1 MKVAIIS
8 KPNHSELAT
17 LVPRLLDW
25 LKDHKYEVAVD
36 EETAP
41 FAKGAKSVSRD
52 DIAAQKPE
60 FVIVLGG
67 DGTLL
72 AAARAVAQAN
82 IPILAVNLG
91 SLGFLTE
98 VALAELFPTLES
110 IKRDCCNTDARN
122 MLHCELLRA
131 GKSVGSYEALNDVV
145 ASKSNIARMADFDL
159 SVDKNFVSNYKAD
172 GVIVATPTGSTAYSL
187 AAGGPIVVPGVDAIV
202 ITPVSPHALTNRPL
216 VLRGDSE
223 IEIVVKN
230 TQEGAFLTVDGQTG
244 VEIRGGDRIVCRK
257 SKYQVRLFRM
267 TQRTFFDVLRAK
279 LKWGER

>member
-8 KPNHSELAT
+8 KPNHPELSK
-17 LVPRLLDW
+17 LVPRLLEW
-25 LKDHKYEVAVD
+25 LREHKYEVVAD
-36 EETAP
+36 PETAA
-41 FAKGAKSVSRD
+41 FSKNLKSVSRD
-52 DIAAQKPE
+52 GVAAQKPD

-72 AAARAVAQAN
+72 AAARAVAQAD

-98 VALAELFPTLES
+98 VALSELFPTLES
-110 IKRDCCNTDARN
+110 IKQNCCNTDVRN

-216 VLRGDSE
+216 VLPGGSE

-244 VEIRGGDRIVCRK
+244 VDIQAGDRIVCRK